1 MSSETK
7 SGPLILFMKDVEKS
21 IIGNSDSFP
30 TFKSKLEKL
39 PNNVVVIGSHV
50 QMDGRKEKVIPL

>member
-7 SGPLILFMKDVEKS
+7 NGPLILFMKDVEKS
-21 IIGNSDSFP
+21 IIATESYP
-30 TFKSKLEKL
+30 TFRSKLEKL

-50 QMDGRKEKVIPL
+50 QMDGRKEKVMPL